1 MKKHFTWIFAKP
13 YAVNIIIYFILVCL
27 ATLFSIA
34 SILSASSFLEVLF
47 SDASTNNVVS
57 NPSMLDDTLN
67 QLYGSIISY
76 GRLKALYIFATL
88 IFIIYFFKDIFTYL
102 AVWLISSVR
111 NKMVRNIRNKL
122 FERYVSL
129 PLSYINTHRK
139 GDLLSRLSNDVI
151 EYDENVLKSM
161 LSLFSGLITVV
172 LYFIVLLYIDFQLTL
187 TVLVVFPIVSGL
199 VSLIS
204 KSLRSSSKHLQQKN
218 ANIVSIIEQSISG
231 LRIIKAHTAIELM
244 NNKFV
249 HFNDSYTRLRN
260 GIYRKV
266 DLASPLSEFFGNC
279 MLIGLLLFGSTS
291 VLSSSATLTAEL
303 FIAYLVLFTLIIKP
317 AKDIPTSFFNIKKGK
332 ASIDRI
338 VEIFEIENEIEE
350 PLSPIAFPSL
360 SKGITYN
367 NVCFSYSDN
376 AVLKNINLVFE
387 KGKTTAIVGASG
399 SGKSTLIDLIPKFYE
414 PSQGDILFDNIKS
427 KDILSKDIRDKI
439 AIVTQDTILFN
450 DTVSNNIT
458 FGFDSYSL
466 QQVKAAAI
474 IANADEFIQLLPEGY
489 NTIIGDRGASLSGG
503 QRQRLS
509 IARAVLKNAEILIL
523 DEATSALD
531 TSNER
536 LVQDAISRITVD
548 KTSIIIAH
556 RLSTIVNADK
566 IIVLD
571 KGEIKEVGNH
581 HELIA
586 MNGIYT
592 KLCKMQEV

>member
-1 MKKHFTWIFAKP
+1 MRKYFTWRFAKP
-13 YAVNIIIYFILVCL
+13 YTVRIIIYFILVCL
-27 ATLFSIA
+27 ATIFSIA

-47 SDASTNNVVS
+47 SDGSTNNVVS
-57 NPSMLDDTLN
+57 NPSLLDGALN
-67 QLYGSIISY
+67 QLYGSIISF
-76 GRLKALYIFATL
+76 GRVKALYIFGAL

-102 AVWLISSVR
+102 SSFLISSVR
-111 NKMVRNIRNKL
+111 NRIIRNIRNKI
-122 FERYVSL
+122 FEKYVSL

-161 LSLFSGLITVV
+161 LSLFGGIITVI
-172 LYFIVLLYIDFQLTL
+172 LYFIVLLYIDYELTL
-187 TVLVVFPIVSGL
+187 TVLIVFPIVSGL

-204 KSLRSSSKHLQQKN
+204 KSLRRSSKHLQQKN
-218 ANIVSIIEQSISG
+218 ANIFSIIEQTISG

-244 NNKFV
+244 NEKFV
-249 HFNDSYTRLRN
+249 HFNGSYTRLRN

-279 MLIGLLLFGSTS
+279 MLIGLLLFGSS
-291 VLSSSATLTAEL
+291 RVLSSSAVLTPEI

-338 VEIFEIENEIEE
+338 VEVLEIKNGIKE
-350 PLSPIAFPSL
+350 PCSPKLFPYL

-367 NVCFSYSDN
+367 NVCFSYTDIP
-376 AVLKNINLVFE
+376 VLKNINLVFE
-387 KGKTTAIVGASG
+387 KNKTTAIVGASG

-414 PSQGDILFDNIKS
+414 PTSGDIFFDDINI
-427 KDILSKDIRDKI
+427 KDILSKEIRDKI

-450 DTVSNNIT
+450 DTVVNNIT
-458 FGFDSYSL
+458 FGFNNYTL
-466 QQVKAAAI
+466 EQVKEAAR
-474 IANADEFIQLLPEGY
+474 IANADEFIQLLPDGY

-536 LVQDAISRITVD
+536 LVQDAISRITVS

-571 KGEIKEVGNH
+571 KGEIKEEGTH
-581 HELIA
+581 KELIE
-586 MNGIYT
+586 MDGIYT

>member
-1 MKKHFTWIFAKP
+1 MRKHFTLIFAKP
-13 YAVNIIIYFILVCL
+13 YIVNIIIYFILVCL

-47 SDASTNNVVS
+47 SDASTNHVVS
-57 NPSMLDDTLN
+57 NPSMLDNTLN
-67 QLYGSIISY
+67 QLYDSIISY
-76 GRLKALYIFATL
+76 GRLNALYIFAAL

-102 AVWLISSVR
+102 AAWLISSVR
-111 NKMVRNIRNKL
+111 NRMVRNIRNKL

-161 LSLFSGLITVV
+161 LSLLSGIITVV
-172 LYFIVLLYIDFQLTL
+172 LYFIVLIYIDFELTL
-187 TVLVVFPIVSGL
+187 TVLIVFPIVSGL

-204 KSLRSSSKHLQQKN
+204 KSLRRSSKHLQQKN
-218 ANIVSIIEQSISG
+218 ANIVSIIEQTISG

-244 NNKFV
+244 NDRFV
-249 HFNDSYTRLRN
+249 HFNASYTRLRN

-291 VLSSSATLTAEL
+291 VLSSSATLTPEL

-338 VEIFEIENEIEE
+338 VEILEIENEIKE
-350 PLSPIAFPSL
+350 PSSPIAFPYL

-367 NVCFSYSDN
+367 NVWFSYSDN
-376 AVLKNINLVFE
+376 DVLKNINLVFE

-414 PSQGDILFDNIKS
+414 PSKGDILFDNINS

-450 DTVSNNIT
+450 DTVFNNIT
-458 FGFDSYSL
+458 FGFNSYSL
-466 QQVKAAAI
+466 EQVKAAAI

-536 LVQDAISRITVD
+536 LVQDAISKITVD

-571 KGEIKEVGNH
+571 KGEIKEEGNH

-592 KLCKMQEV
+592 RLCKMQEV

>member
-1 MKKHFTWIFAKP
+1 MRKYFTWRFAKP
-13 YAVNIIIYFILVCL
+13 YTVRIIIYFILVCL
-27 ATLFSIA
+27 ATIFSIA

-47 SDASTNNVVS
+47 SDGSTNNVVS
-57 NPSMLDDTLN
+57 NPSLLDGALN
-67 QLYGSIISY
+67 QLYGSIIAF
-76 GRLKALYIFATL
+76 GRVKALYIFGAL

-102 AVWLISSVR
+102 SSFVISSVR
-111 NKMVRNIRNKL
+111 NSIIRNIRNKI
-122 FERYVSL
+122 FEKYVSL

-161 LSLFSGLITVV
+161 LSLFGGIITVI
-172 LYFIVLLYIDFQLTL
+172 LYFIVLLYIDYELTL
-187 TVLVVFPIVSGL
+187 TVLIVFPIVSGL

-204 KSLRSSSKHLQQKN
+204 KSLRRSSKHLQQKN
-218 ANIVSIIEQSISG
+218 ANIFSIIEQTISG

-244 NNKFV
+244 NDKFV
-249 HFNDSYTRLRN
+249 HFNGSYTRLRN

-279 MLIGLLLFGSTS
+279 MLIGLLLFGSS
-291 VLSSSATLTAEL
+291 RVLSSSAVLTPEL

-338 VEIFEIENEIEE
+338 VEILEIKNEIKE
-350 PLSPIAFPSL
+350 PSSPKPFPSL

-367 NVCFSYSDN
+367 NVCFSYTDIP
-376 AVLKNINLVFE
+376 VLKNINLVFE
-387 KGKTTAIVGASG
+387 KNKTTAIVGASG

-414 PSQGDILFDNIKS
+414 PTNGDIFFDDINC

-450 DTVSNNIT
+450 DTVVNNIT
-458 FGFDSYSL
+458 FGFNNYTL
-466 QQVKAAAI
+466 EQVKEAAR
-474 IANADEFIQLLPEGY
+474 IANADEFIQLLPDGY
-489 NTIIGDRGASLSGG
+489 DTIIGDRGASLSGG

-536 LVQDAISRITVD
+536 LVQDAISRITVS

-571 KGEIKEVGNH
+571 KGEIIEVGTH
-581 HELIA
+581 KELIA